1 MSIAELRLL
10 PNSEK
15 LRIIETLWA
24 DISADDTAFE
34 SPDWHAD
41 ELKKTEAD
49 LQAGRVSVVDWDEA
63 KKELRKRFE

>member
-24 DISADDTAFE
+24 DLSADDAAFD
-34 SPDWHAD
+34 SPSWHAD
-41 ELKKTEAD
+41 DLKKTED
-49 LQAGRVSVVDWDEA
+49 ELKAGRVSVVDWNEA